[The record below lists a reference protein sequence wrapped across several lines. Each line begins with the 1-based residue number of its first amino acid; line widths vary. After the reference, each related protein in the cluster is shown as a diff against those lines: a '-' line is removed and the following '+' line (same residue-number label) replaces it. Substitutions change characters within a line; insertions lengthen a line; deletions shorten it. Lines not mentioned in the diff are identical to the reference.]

1 MRMRRLACSMTAKTC
16 TVTPFRVVAVKKSQA
31 RIEWA
36 WLRRNAA
43 QV

>member
-1 MRMRRLACSMTAKTC
+1 MTAKTYS
-16 TVTPFRVVAVKKSQA
+16 VAPFKVAAVKKSQA
-31 RIEWA
+31 RIAWA